1 MKDYRKRQK
10 INYIVIRLNKFYER
24 LNNLWD
30 NNCDILDDIFEIEI
44 DKYIDDNKLYSLELD
59 LYNAKEN
66 VYNIIVELNKHIEKK

>member
-30 NNCDILDDIFEIEI
+30 DNCDILDDIFEIEI
-44 DKYIDDNKLYSLELD
+44 DKCIDDNKLYSLELD
-59 LYNAKEN
+59 LYNTKEN